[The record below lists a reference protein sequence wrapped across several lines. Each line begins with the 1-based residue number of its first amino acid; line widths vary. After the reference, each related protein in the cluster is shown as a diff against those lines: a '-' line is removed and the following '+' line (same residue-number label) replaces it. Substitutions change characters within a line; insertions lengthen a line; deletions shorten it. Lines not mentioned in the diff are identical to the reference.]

1 MDNEKILEFESK
13 DNEQVK
19 TTVDGMEDE
28 IPDELAAMANLGSF
42 LALDEER
49 FAVLAPV
56 VLEQLERS
64 LQNTNVRRSL
74 YISFISSGGDMGNI
88 RDFYADLTDVIEEE
102 VGELS
107 EQKKD
112 FLKVMV
118 ALMINGIET
127 AGAESERLITIP
139 IERLNDEVR
148 IPTYAHD
155 TDAGMDVYALDDY
168 TVEPNQTMVI
178 PLGFKVAVPFGYELQ
193 IRPRSGMSAKT
204 KIRIANA
211 PGTIDSGFRGEVG
224 VIIDNIADRPFYIV
238 KGQRIAQMV
247 LSEVPV
253 ASFYTVD
260 SVEKFTTDRAE
271 KGFGSSGV

>member
-1 MDNEKILEFESK
+1 MADIVEFTDNKETNSF
-13 DNEQVK
+13 
-19 TTVDGMEDE
+19 
-28 IPDELAAMANLGSF
+28 DELANSIPGLEGIQALAGVLDLSDADFEALRPILLEELEKGFNNSNDKYNLALAFNMSGLSTAELRATFEGVLNKIDEDFSQYDEQRRSF
-42 LALDEER
+42 LKQI
-49 FAVLAPV
+49 LA
-56 VLEQLERS
+56 
-64 LQNTNVRRSL
+64 
-74 YISFISSGGDMGNI
+74 M
-88 RDFYADLTDVIEEE
+88 
-102 VGELS
+102 
-107 EQKKD
+107 
-112 FLKVMV
+112 
-118 ALMINGIET
+118 MINSIET
-127 AGAESERLITIP
+127 GKATHNRIIRIP
-139 IERLNDEVR
+139 IELCKEGAKV
-148 IPTYAHD
+148 PTYAHD
-155 TDAGMDVYALDDY
+155 GDAGCDVYALDDY

-204 KIRIANA
+204 KIRIANT

-224 VIIDNIADRPFYIV
+224 AIIDNIADRPFYIV